1 MKIYPIIRDVCCVL
15 GLALLGS
22 WQVGALA
29 VAAPV
34 DAEPRLELTSLV
46 REVVENNPDIRAAQ
60 QRWMAAKAVIPQ
72 VRTLPDPWSTRL
84 PACGGA
90 RIDVWLQP
98 GDSPR
103 QAPVTG

>member
-29 VAAPV
+29 VAAPL

-72 VRTLPDPWSTRL
+72 VRTLPDPMVNL
-84 PACGGA
+84 GYDEGGGA
-90 RIDVWLQP
+90 
-98 GDSPR
+98 
-103 QAPVTG
+103 